1 MDFTYNDEQRLLADS
16 VGRWLDTDYRFEE
29 FRRFAADPAQTRTNW
44 TRMAELGLLCV
55 NIAESDGGLGGGPI
69 ETLLVMQAFGRALVV
84 DPYVATAVMA
94 VALINAEPSSA
105 RRRELLQQVGEGT
118 CRISLAA
125 LEPEGRYDLAH
136 VQTVAV
142 ADAGGFALNGKKAVV
157 LHGDSADRLI
167 VSARTAGAATERH
180 GISLFLV
187 DARAAGIT
195 IRGFPTID
203 GQRAAEIEFDGMR
216 IGSDALLAR
225 LHTGIEALEWA
236 VDRAIAAH
244 CAEAVGA
251 MEKLLELTAEH
262 LRTRKQFGQPIGR
275 FQALQHRIADM
286 AIALEQSRSMALFAA
301 AKIDEPSPVERRLA
315 ISAAK
320 VMIGQC
326 GRFVGEQAVQ
336 LHGGMGMTDEMPIG
350 YLFKRLTAIDMSWGN
365 VEHHV
370 ELYGDLLLKGEL
382 P

>member
-1 MDFTYNDEQRLLADS
+1 MDFAYNDEQRLLADS
-16 VGRWLDTDYRFEE
+16 VGRWLDTGYRFED
-29 FRRFAADPAQTRTNW
+29 FRRFAADSTQARTNW
-44 TRMAELGLLCV
+44 TRMAELGLLSV
-55 NIAESDGGLGGGPI
+55 NIAEADGGLGGGPI

-84 DPYVATAVMA
+84 DPYVGTAVMA

-105 RRRELLQQVGEGT
+105 RRRDLLQQVGEGT

-125 LEPEGRYDLAH
+125 LEPEGRYDLSH
-136 VQTVAV
+136 VHTAAV
-142 ADAGGFALNGKKAVV
+142 ANAGGFALSGKKAVV

-167 VSARTAGAATERH
+167 VSARTAGASPQRH
-180 GISLFLV
+180 GISLFLI
-187 DARAAGIT
+187 DAHAAGIT

-203 GQRAAEIEFDGMR
+203 GQRAAEIEFDDVR
-216 IGSDALLAR
+216 IGSDALLGE
-225 LHTGIEALEWA
+225 LHTGIETLEWA
-236 VDRAIAAH
+236 VDRGIAAL

-286 AIALEQSRSMALFAA
+286 AIALEQARSMALFAA
-301 AKIDEPSPVERRLA
+301 AKIEEPSQVERRRA

-320 VMIGQC
+320 VMIGRC
-326 GRFVGEQAVQ
+326 GRLVGQQAVQ

-350 YLFKRLTAIDMSWGN
+350 YFFKRLTAIDMSWGN

-370 ELYGDLLLKGEL
+370 ELYGDLLLNGDL
-382 P
+382 L